1 MASGTNNVFGAA
13 LWMVGWFTATL
24 AMTVAGRELGRDIP
38 IFVLM
43 MMRSLIATAILTP
56 FVIANGGFA
65 GRFSQIR
72 LHIVRNILHYGGQY
86 AWFAALLLIPLA
98 EVISIEF
105 TMPLWIA
112 VLATLFLGEHMT
124 RYKVAALIIGFA
136 GVLLIVKPG
145 SAGLQPGHF
154 VALAA
159 ALLFSTTVT
168 MTKFITRIDRPLTVI
183 FLMFA
188 IQSVIGA
195 VPAYLTWQWP
205 QPHNWIWVAVIGLAG
220 TFSHFCLSNAISLAD
235 ATIVMP
241 MDFIRLPLTA
251 LAGWLLY
258 QEGIDL
264 YSVAG
269 ALLILAAN
277 TVNLAKAKSA

>member
-1 MASGTNNVFGAA
+1 MKQNNVAGAA
-13 LWMVGWFTATL
+13 LWMAGWLSATL
-24 AMTVAGRELGRDIP
+24 AMTVAGRELAQDVP
-38 IFVLM
+38 VFVLM
-43 MMRSLIATAILTP
+43 MFRSLIATAILTP
-56 FVIANGGFA
+56 FVLASGGLA
-65 GRFSQIR
+65 GRLGLFR
-72 LHIVRNILHYGGQY
+72 LHVIRNVLHYGGQY
-86 AWFAALLLIPLA
+86 AWFSALLLIPLA

-112 VLATLFLGEHMT
+112 VLATFFLGERMT
-124 RYKVAALIIGFA
+124 GYKIAALAIGFA

-145 SAGLQPGHF
+145 AAGLQPGHL

-159 ALLFSTTVT
+159 ALLFSATLT
-168 MTKFITRIDRPLTVI
+168 MTKFITRTDKPLTVI

-205 QPHNWIWVAVIGLAG
+205 QPQNWIYVAVIGITG
-220 TFSHFCLSNAISLAD
+220 TFSHFCLSKAISLAD

-241 MDFIRLPLTA
+241 LDFMRLPLTA
-251 LAGWLLY
+251 LAGWLIY
-258 QEGIDL
+258 QEGVDA

-269 ALLILAAN
+269 ALFILAAN
-277 TVNLAKAKSA
+277 TVNLAKARST